1 MGFLSK
7 FSNLPTTKSLQL
19 FGLFPDDDIDDDDD
33 DRPFYQQPV
42 GKRGASHDDDKE
54 EDLASE
60 GIRGSIFSESQGFY
74 KPVWFN
80 VAAALTM
87 FLCLLPRLGRS
98 F

>member
-1 MGFLSK
+1 MGLLSK

-42 GKRGASHDDDKE
+42 GKRGVGKRGASHDDDKE

-60 GIRGSIFSESQGFY
+60 GI
-74 KPVWFN
+74 
-80 VAAALTM
+80 
-87 FLCLLPRLGRS
+87 
-98 F
+98 